1 MTDLSADKGACL
13 TMLRDMDRDRY
24 LACLLAPEDK
34 RGDLAALYAFNAEI
48 ARIRDIV
55 REPLPGEVRMQ
66 WWRDLLEGNPHGDSV
81 GHPVAAALLN
91 AITTHNLPR
100 QTLIDMIEAR
110 IFDLYDDVFENRN
123 ALEGYAGETASALI
137 QLSSIV
143 LSPDDAARNA
153 ETAGHAGVAQAMAGM
168 LLLMPLHRRR
178 GQVYVPQDVLSAA
191 GLNRESFLEGKDR
204 EKVGAAIEI
213 FCVHAHDHLNKA
225 RQTSLPKAV
234 VPAFLPVAQ
243 VEAVLKA
250 ARRAG
255 ADVVENGI
263 QLSLLRRQW
272 LLAKAAY
279 LKRF

>member
-1 MTDLSADKGACL
+1 
-13 TMLRDMDRDRY
+13 MLRDMDRDRY

-48 ARIRDIV
+48 ARIRDVV

-66 WWRDLLEGNPHGDSV
+66 WWRDLLEGNPHGDST

-91 AITTHNLPR
+91 AIATHNLPR

-137 QLSSIV
+137 QLASIV
-143 LSPDDAARNA
+143 LSPSDAVRSA
-153 ETAGHAGVAQAMAGM
+153 EVAGHAGVAQAMAGM
-168 LLLMPLHRRR
+168 LLLMPHHRRR
-178 GQVYVPQDVLSAA
+178 GQVYIPQDILSAA

-213 FCVHAHDHLNKA
+213 FCGHAQDHLKKA
-225 RQTSLPKAV
+225 RQTSLPAAV

-255 ADVVENGI
+255 ADVLESGI
-263 QLSLLRRQW
+263 QASLLRRQW